1 MSTKQRIDVDEVI
14 LTELRTRGNL
24 SPEKL
29 KKACKSKR
37 ISRATYFRHKKKLIK
52 LRQIEEIRQNNEEG
66 KPVKKTRYVGPN
78 ELATQRHIEY
88 YLTKIEDQNEEIRNR
103 ALDFLYRLSES
114 YRLAW
119 YFSPRSNPKFE
130 SYKDV
135 KHYFQ
140 NKLLGTPV
148 NVQLKLLNI
157 LEMIVRKE
165 SHFSL
170 WRLDLIKSCRELL
183 METAKKEG
191 DIKVRNQALKV
202 LILMKDVPLVDL
214 GLHLL
219 IEPIDDTVHGVL
231 FQNLG
236 EILIKSEEAK
246 TKKLLIRDKLDEL
259 SLKNKTLKAR
269 VNKLLQGAPP

>member
-14 LTELRTRGNL
+14 LIELRSGAYL
-24 SPEKL
+24 SPREL
-29 KKACKSKR
+29 KKACLSKR
-37 ISRATYFRHKKKLIK
+37 ISRAAYFRHKKKLIE
-52 LRQIEEIRQNNEEG
+52 LRQIEEIRLIDGEG
-66 KPVKKTRYVGPN
+66 RLVKKVRFLGPN
-78 ELATQRHIEY
+78 ELATLRDIEY
-88 YLTKIEDQNEEIRNR
+88 YLAKIEDQNKEIQDR
-103 ALDFLYRLSES
+103 ALDFLYLLGEG

-119 YFSPRSNPKFE
+119 YFSPRTNPKFE

-157 LEMIVRKE
+157 LEMMVRKE

-231 FQNLG
+231 FQNLR

-246 TKKLLIRDKLDEL
+246 IKKLMIRDKLDEL
-259 SLKNKTLKAR
+259 SLEKTLKAR